1 MEATAK
7 TADDMRMLGAS
18 LAACLG
24 DGDVVTLVGGLGAG
38 KTQFAQ
44 GVGAGLGV
52 KEQLASPTF
61 NLVFEYD
68 SGRIPLRHFDLYRL
82 ECAEQLEDID
92 FYALVDDGTP
102 GASLVEWADMF
113 PDEMPDD
120 VLAIEIRRAKDSK
133 ERRAKDVKGG
143 FDDMRD
149 CEGDALAACGDALDG
164 DERVVFAHATG
175 MRSQA
180 ILDDWGMRI
189 G

>member
-1 MEATAK
+1 METTVK
-7 TADDMRMLGAS
+7 TPDDMHRLGAS
-18 LAACLG
+18 LASCLES
-24 DGDVVTLVGGLGAG
+24 GDVVTLVGGLGAG

-68 SGRIPLRHFDLYRL
+68 SGKLPLRHFDLYRL

-92 FYALVDDGTP
+92 FYALVDEGTP
-102 GASLVEWADMF
+102 GVSLVEWADMF

-120 VLAIEIRRAKDSK
+120 VLAIEIRRVGEAEDGS
-133 ERRAKDVKGG
+133 
-143 FDDMRD
+143 DDMRERGEGESETSGMLGD
-149 CEGDALAACGDALDG
+149 GDA
-164 DERVVFAHATG
+164 RVVSARATG

-180 ILDDWGMRI
+180 ILDGWGMRV